1 MNNRNETRLKCL
13 SDVQLFLIG
22 GEDVKKR
29 NCAWI
34 NKMYFSL
41 VNNPVVLVIPWT
53 TNDKVK
59 EVFYRKILKEYFLD
73 LGAKEVLFL
82 EEGDDIK
89 IVSEKFSK
97 ANILYLPGGDPKIL
111 LEKIKG
117 KRYVLSEIEKFR
129 GIVVGNSAGALI
141 LCEFG
146 LIIREGQV
154 SILNGLNLVNV
165 SVKVHYKPSE
175 DRELSKICQRRKITI
190 FALPE
195 NSAIRIMGNKVETI
209 GNVTIFTNK

>member
-1 MNNRNETRLKCL
+1 MNNQNETKLKRL
-13 SDVQLFLIG
+13 SDVQIFLIG

-29 NCAWI
+29 NCARI
-34 NKMYFSL
+34 NEMYFSL
-41 VNNPVVLVIPWT
+41 MKNPVVLVIPWT

-82 EEGDDIK
+82 EEDDNIK

-129 GIVVGNSAGALI
+129 GIVVGNSAGALV
-141 LCEFG
+141 LCRYC
-146 LIIREGQV
+146 LIIRGDKV

-175 DRELSKICQRRKITI
+175 EKRLSEICQKRRITI

-195 NSAIRIMGNKVETI
+195 DSAIRIIGNRVETI